1 MNRLAIAL
9 FALVAAA
16 APATAQLP
24 SQAPALAP
32 PPKLVLPTVR
42 SSLLPNGL
50 RLDIVPMREVPLV
63 QATLVI
69 DGGGRLDGPLPGL
82 AAFTAGM
89 LKQGAGGRTAL
100 ALDEELEHLGA
111 TLSAGASWDATTLV
125 LRAPRRTFPAA
136 LALLASVVREPRFA
150 SADVTRERDLQL
162 ARIAQR
168 RVRPSAVAT
177 VALGRAFYPEGHP
190 YHAPL
195 SGDSAAVAQVDSTLL
210 RTTWTSLAD
219 PRRSTMF
226 LTGDVSLADGRKLV
240 QDAFGTWRSP
250 RPGAPAVTRPAT
262 PAPAPTRVVLVDK
275 PGAPQSEILIGGAG
289 VPRSSID
296 YPALVLMNTI
306 LGGSYSARLNDVL
319 REQKGYTY
327 GAFSDFAW
335 RPLPGPFVAQ
345 AAVRTDVTDSSL
357 KVFFDEFRRIRD
369 EPVPNAELDRA
380 RAYLALGA
388 LAGWETTGDVAY
400 QLASLHAF
408 GLPLSSVQRERDAIG
423 KVNAAEV
430 QRVAQRYLDPSHLTV
445 VVVGDAKV
453 IRPGIEALGLGPLE
467 LRDAEGNLLP

>member
-1 MNRLAIAL
+1 MTRHALAILAL
-9 FALVAAA
+9 AVAV
-16 APATAQLP
+16 APAAAQLP
-24 SQAPALAP
+24 SQAPTLAP
-32 PPKLVLPTVR
+32 PPKLTLPTVQA
-42 SSLLPNGL
+42 SLLPNGL
-50 RLDIVPMREVPLV
+50 RLDVVPMRELPLA

-69 DGGGRLDGPLPGL
+69 DGGGRMDGPLPGL

-89 LKQGAGGRTAL
+89 LKQGAGGRSAL

-111 TLSAGASWDATTLV
+111 TLTAGASWDATTLV
-125 LRAPRRTFPAA
+125 LRAPRSTFPAA
-136 LALLASVVREPRFA
+136 LALLAGVVREPHFA

-168 RVRPSAVAT
+168 RVRPAAVAT
-177 VALGRAFYPEGHP
+177 VVLGRALYPEGHP

-195 SGDSAAVAQVDSTLL
+195 SGDSASVAQVDSAML
-210 RTTWTSLAD
+210 RDTWTSLAD
-219 PRRSTMF
+219 PRRSTLI
-226 LTGDVSLADGRKLV
+226 LTGDVSQADGRKLV

-250 RPGAPAVTRPAT
+250 RPGAPAVPLPAAPAAT
-262 PAPAPTRVVLVDK
+262 PTRIVLVDK

-306 LGGSYSARLNDVL
+306 LGGSYSARLNDVM

-357 KVFFDEFRRIRD
+357 KVFFDEFRRIRE
-369 EPVPNAELDRA
+369 EPVPKAELERA

-408 GLPLSSVQRERDAIG
+408 SLPLLSVQRERDAIG
-423 KVNAAEV
+423 KVSAADV

-445 VVVGDAKV
+445 VVVGDAKA
-453 IRPGIEALGLGPLE
+453 IRPGLEALGLGPIE
-467 LRDAEGNLLP
+467 LRDADGNLLH